1 MAKADRLN
9 QSEALW
15 PWEPRQAEATRAA
28 DTHRYTLFGGSRG
41 PGKSWWLRRYLLR
54 YLVKAWEIKKLRGV
68 RVMLACEDYPSLQD
82 RHLSKVASE
91 FPTWLGRFNKT
102 THEYVLAEELGGGV
116 LCFRNLDKPE
126 KYQSAEFAAIG
137 VDELTKND
145 KSTFDILRG
154 SLRWPGIENVRF
166 VAATNPGGPGHLWV
180 KDLWV
185 DRIYPEELEDQAH
198 EFAFVKALPAD
209 NPHLPQSYWEMLNS
223 LPPDLARAWVEG
235 DWDVFEGQV
244 FTEWRRDAH
253 VVEPFT
259 IPENWLRWRAIDWGH
274 SAPFCCVWM
283 ARDPDT
289 GRVVVYREAYQSG
302 LTDPEQAELVRDM
315 TNDDERIELTL
326 ADPSMWTART
336 LERQTKSTA
345 DVYRENGVSLTRAD
359 NDRLTGLRRV
369 RDGLQLLEDG
379 RPGLMVFETC
389 RNLIR
394 TLPALPYDR
403 VRVEDVDT
411 DAEDHAYDALR
422 YGLAWK
428 AKTRKAQDTPDR
440 IDYWARAKN
449 QKRRTKHG

>member
-1 MAKADRLN
+1 MTQVHFN
-9 QSEALW
+9 ELW
-15 PWEPRQAEATRAA
+15 PWLPKQAEATAAA
-28 DTHRYTLFGGSRG
+28 DTHRYTLYGGSRG

-54 YLVKAWEIKKLRGV
+54 YVIKAWEVLHLSGV

-82 RHLSKVASE
+82 RHLSKIQLE
-91 FPTWLGRFNKT
+91 FPDWLGRYNQQA
-102 THEYVLAEELGGGV
+102 HEFRLTEELGGGV

-137 VDELTKND
+137 VDELTKNP
-145 KSTFDILRG
+145 KLTFDILRG
-154 SLRWPGIENVRF
+154 SMRWPGIDKTRF

-185 DRIYPEELEDQAH
+185 DGVYPEELQDQADQ
-198 EFAFVKALPAD
+198 FAFIKALPRD
-209 NPHLPQSYWEMLNS
+209 NPHLPESYWDMLNS

-244 FTEWRRDAH
+244 FSDWRRDDH
-253 VVEPFT
+253 VIEPFE
-259 IPENWLRWRAIDWGH
+259 IPEHWLRWRAVDWGY
-274 SAPFCCVWM
+274 SAPFCCLWM

-289 GRVVVYREAYQSG
+289 GRVVVYREVYRTG
-302 LTDPEQAELVRDM
+302 LSDPEQAELVRDM
-315 TNDDERIELTL
+315 TNNEEVINRTL

-345 DVYRENGVSLTRAD
+345 DVYREHGVALNRAD
-359 NDRLTGLRRV
+359 NDRMIGLRRI
-369 RDGLQLLEDG
+369 RDALQMMADG
-379 RPGLMVFETC
+379 RPGLLVFENC

-394 TLPALPYDR
+394 TLPALPYDD

-422 YGLAWK
+422 YGLCWK
-428 AKTRKAQDTPDR
+428 GSAPRTTEAATQPV
-440 IDYWARAKN
+440 DYWAAARSG
-449 QKRRTKHG
+449 RRRRR